1 MSIAMDDNPF
11 TRHPVEMG
19 ESYGE
24 HFAKASL
31 FGLAMIGGGIACI
44 VHGVFPFLFERTG
57 SETVRRLN
65 GTLVKRVDKPSW
77 EQHPII

>member
-1 MSIAMDDNPF
+1 MDDNPF
-11 TRHPVEMG
+11 TRHPRELG

-24 HFAKASL
+24 HLGKATS
-31 FGLAMIGGGIACI
+31 FGLAMIGGGLACI

-65 GTLVKRVDKPSW
+65 GSLVKRADKPTW

>member
-24 HFAKASL
+24 HLAKASL
-31 FGLAMIGGGIACI
+31 FGLAMIGGGLACI